1 MTETKTKVRIEYPTV
16 VLQMRPAMEMKEEQ
30 FFEFCQLNQDWRI
43 ERSAQG
49 DLEVMIPTGA
59 ETGNRN
65 FRLSMQ
71 LGIWTDRD
79 NTGVAF
85 DSSTG
90 FILPNGAMRS
100 PDASWVLRER
110 LADLTT
116 EQKRRF
122 LPLCPDFVTELR
134 SPSDP
139 LSPIEA
145 KMREYVE
152 NGTRLGWL
160 IDPEDH
166 KAHIY
171 RPNEPTKILDKPERI
186 SGDPVLSGFV
196 LELKPIWEPGF

>member
-1 MTETKTKVRIEYPTV
+1 
-16 VLQMRPAMEMKEEQ
+16 MEMKEEQ

-122 LPLCPDFVTELR
+122 LPLCPDFVIELR

-139 LSPIEA
+139 LAPIEA

>member
-1 MTETKTKVRIEYPTV
+1 
-16 VLQMRPAMEMKEEQ
+16 
-30 FFEFCQLNQDWRI
+30 
-43 ERSAQG
+43 
-49 DLEVMIPTGA
+49 
-59 ETGNRN
+59 
-65 FRLSMQ
+65 
-71 LGIWTDRD
+71 
-79 NTGVAF
+79 
-85 DSSTG
+85 
-90 FILPNGAMRS
+90 
-100 PDASWVLRER
+100 
-110 LADLTT
+110 LTT

-122 LPLCPDFVTELR
+122 LLLCPDFVTELR

-171 RPNEPTKILDKPERI
+171 RPNKPTKILDKPKRI